1 MMIHFFK
8 LIRFKNLIII
18 AFCQILLKYSFLNKS
33 GIALQLSTSLFLLLL
48 SSLLF
53 IAAAGYVINDIY
65 DLESDKINKPQAV
78 IIGAKISEATA
89 VKIYILFN
97 VIGLVLAYYLSY
109 AINHL
114 NYALLFLGLAFGL
127 LKYSQSWKTI
137 FILKNI
143 SVAFL
148 VSLSILILGFYD
160 IFPTINHFNVT
171 GQYLVLNFI
180 IVYFIF
186 SFLTNLIREVVKDI
200 EDVIGDEKQKTR
212 TLISVYGIK
221 KTKLIVGFLN
231 SILILLII
239 SFTYQSFRF
248 KVLPLSYMIG
258 FVLIPAVLNFV
269 FLIKA
274 KTKKDFE
281 NSSRLLKLLII
292 FGIASIALIF

>member
-18 AFCQILLKYSFLNKS
+18 AFCQIIFKYSFLNKS
-33 GIALQLSTSLFLLLL
+33 GIALQLSTSHFLLLL

-53 IAAAGYVINDIY
+53 IAAAGYIINDIY

-78 IIGAKISEATA
+78 IIGSKISETSAL
-89 VKIYILFN
+89 KIYFLFN
-97 VIGLVLAYYLSY
+97 VMGLVLAYYLSY

-148 VSLSILILGFYD
+148 VSSSILILGFYD
-160 IFPTINHFNVT
+160 VFPSTNHDNASN
-171 GQYLVLNFI
+171 QYLVLNCI

-186 SFLTNLIREVVKDI
+186 SFLTNLIREIVKDI
-200 EDVIGDEKQKTR
+200 EDVIGDEKRKTR

-221 KTKLIVGFLN
+221 KTKLIIGFLN
-231 SILILLII
+231 AILIFLIAY
-239 SFTYQSFRF
+239 FTYQYFRF
-248 KVLPLSYMIG
+248 KVLPFSYMMG
-258 FVLIPAVLNFV
+258 FVLIPSVLNLA
-269 FLIKA
+269 FLTKA

-281 NSSRLLKLLII
+281 NSSRLLKLLMI